1 MGYSSNDEEHC
12 EILKRS
18 LVGKVSFH
26 LRAASSFLSL
36 LLKYLNLERALESL
50 ARVSSTRIYIYIY
63 IYAERETDSRLDPF
77 VECFRCKITRIL
89 VCSPQSIEPC
99 KQMTIIVFKKCM
111 MDVMIGWCT
120 KPDTV
125 ED

>member
-1 MGYSSNDEEHC
+1 MQGRHNLLILQWQKSQICINVDVYSAQHRTSVEW
-12 EILKRS
+12 IIS
-18 LVGKVSFH
+18 LQI
-26 LRAASSFLSL
+26 
-36 LLKYLNLERALESL
+36 
-50 ARVSSTRIYIYIY
+50 TRIYIY